1 MLKKTVNYT
10 DYNGEKRTE
19 DVYFNLNEL
28 EVVELALDLPDELT
42 DGVSENTSEQAVAA
56 QMLEKL
62 GRKGIIEF
70 IKSLMKKSYGVK
82 SEDGRSFVKT
92 EKMAEEFTHTAVYS
106 AIITEVMT
114 NDVAAANFVNAII
127 PADLAAKLAESKSVR
142 SVTALP
148 ETK

>member
-42 DGVSENTSEQAVAA
+42 DGVSENTSEQAVVA

-106 AIITEVMT
+106 AIIMELMT

-127 PADLAAKLAESKSVR
+127 PADLAAKLTESKGVGSVA
-142 SVTALP
+142 ALP